1 MDNFRSNLV
10 LATVLETVEFTT
22 INQYPLLCTEQRT
35 ASIYKPA
42 PYIAVPAKGSEALK
56 STLGPGESSFVATLI
71 VTVTEAG
78 NILSELEPYFNPA
91 HCPPYTIHHTTTST
105 EFEAFA
111 SASYKG
117 RRIYPYTTS
126 PHCPRR

>member
-1 MDNFRSNLV
+1 MGRP
-10 LATVLETVEFTT
+10 LAGKR

-35 ASIYKPA
+35 PSIYEPA

-56 STLGPGESSFVATLI
+56 STLGPGESGFVATHI

-91 HCPPYTIHHTTTST
+91 NCPPYTNHHTTTNS

-117 RRIYPYTTS
+117 RRIYINTTS
-126 PHCPRR
+126 LHCPRR